1 MVPELPEVETMRRG
15 LLPIVGST
23 VSDVRTPPC
32 TRRPIVIRPGIGQIA
47 KHLKHQTIRSIA
59 RLGKRVLIE
68 FDGDWTLAIEPR
80 MTGNVLLADPP
91 TTEHLRLEVRLDG
104 RDPSRVWF
112 WDRRGLGTVTLY
124 DRDQRSRELEAR
136 YGPDA
141 VDVQADTL
149 RDRLRQSRRAVKVA
163 LLDQSAVAGIGNMY
177 AAEILFLAGV
187 DPRTRCDR
195 LSMPQW
201 RRIAYQTRQVMAEAI
216 RYEGS
221 TLGDGTY
228 RTALNDPGGYQN
240 HHRVYDRESQRCPRC
255 QQSEIRRIVQAQRST
270 FFCPGCQRRSGI
282 AGCVSADIG

>member
-1 MVPELPEVETMRRG
+1 MPELPEVETMRRG
-15 LLPIVGST
+15 LLPIVGAT
-23 VSDVRTPPC
+23 VSDVLTPPC
-32 TRRPIVIRPGIGQIA
+32 SRRPIAIRPGVGQIA
-47 KHLKHQTIRSIA
+47 RQLKQRRIHAIS

-68 FDGDWTLAIEPR
+68 TDNDLTLAIEPR

-91 TTEHLRLEVRLDG
+91 TTEHLRLEVRLEG
-104 RDPSRVWF
+104 REPSRVWF

-124 DRDQRSRELEAR
+124 DREQRSRELESR

-141 VDVQADTL
+141 VDVRDTAL
-149 RDRLRQSRRAVKVA
+149 RDRLGQSRRAIKVA

-195 LSMPQW
+195 LSKPQW
-201 RRIAYQTRQVMAEAI
+201 RRIAHQTRQVMAEAI

-255 QQSEIRRIVQAQRST
+255 GDAEIRRIVQAQRST
-270 FFCPGCQRRSGI
+270 FFCPGCQRRSGL
-282 AGCVSADIG
+282 ARCVTPGDI